1 MATQRKLGRPPI
13 PAKDR
18 RSERLEIRLSAD
30 ERRTLLGG
38 AGDAELSTWVRDVA
52 LAKARRAR
60 GGA

>member
-1 MATQRKLGRPPI
+1 M

-18 RSERLEIRLSAD
+18 RSERLEIRVSAD
-30 ERRTLLGG
+30 ERRTLLEG
-38 AGDAELSTWVRDVA
+38 AGEVELSTWVREVA